1 MYCRTPATRTLRG
14 NEKQFLL
21 ASYRGRLKNLIY
33 HVAVIFWSRERNF
46 SSSWRGILVFQVRV
60 DWVKMTRK
68 RGESQGKLDLVWVSD
83 LRSSSYPSSS
93 YRGSTVSFFLLEY
106 KLLLK
111 EANTE
116 FSLLCSLVPI
126 PPFQYID
133 SVFLLFCTT
142 KIYVDCIYCRITLA
156 LFSCFFAGTP
166 LFNRRRV
173 IIIII
178 IISNLL

>member
-14 NEKQFLL
+14 NEKQFEL
-21 ASYRGRLKNLIY
+21 ARYRGRLKNSIY

-46 SSSWRGILVFQVRV
+46 SSCWRGILIFRVGV

-68 RGESQGKLDLVWVSD
+68 WGEIQGKLYLVWVSV
-83 LRSSSYPSSS
+83 
-93 YRGSTVSFFLLEY
+93 RGVRVIRVRIIGVLLTVSLFVLLEY
-106 KLLLK
+106 KLSLK

-116 FSLLCSLVPI
+116 FSLLCSLGPI

-142 KIYVDCIYCRITLA
+142 KIYVDCIYCE
-156 LFSCFFAGTP
+156 
-166 LFNRRRV
+166 
-173 IIIII
+173 
-178 IISNLL
+178 

>member
-14 NEKQFLL
+14 NEKQFEL
-21 ASYRGRLKNLIY
+21 ASYRGRLKNSIY

-46 SSSWRGILVFQVRV
+46 SSCWRGILIFRFGV

-68 RGESQGKLDLVWVSD
+68 WGEIQGKLYLVWVSV
-83 LRSSSYPSSS
+83 
-93 YRGSTVSFFLLEY
+93 RGVRVIRVRIIGVLLTVSLFVLLEY
-106 KLLLK
+106 KLSLK

-116 FSLLCSLVPI
+116 FSLLCSLGPI

-142 KIYVDCIYCRITLA
+142 KIYVDCIYCE
-156 LFSCFFAGTP
+156 
-166 LFNRRRV
+166 
-173 IIIII
+173 
-178 IISNLL
+178 

>member
-1 MYCRTPATRTLRG
+1 MYCRTAATWTLRE

-46 SSSWRGILVFQVRV
+46 SSSWPGILVFQVRV

-68 RGESQGKLDLVWVSD
+68 WGESQGKLDLVWVSD
-83 LRSSSYPSSS
+83 WGVRVIRVRVIGVLLYH
-93 YRGSTVSFFLLEY
+93 FFLLEY

-156 LFSCFFAGTP
+156 LFSCNYWRHLTLTLYCRDAS
-166 LFNRRRV
+166 L
-173 IIIII
+173 
-178 IISNLL
+178 